1 MNHAPPCPWIRQRRP
16 PYRERRRRRHFSRR
30 PRRRR
35 ARPSAITAIGKDVA
49 RPRIGY
55 RRRGEQTRRPGAVP
69 NVGLMRHDRD
79 RQATRI
85 GDDMALAALDLL
97 ARVIAAS
104 VGFTDRPSMTPAVA
118 PASRPVASRAS
129 VTRRKSIAAH
139 TPSSLHRATGGNIPE
154 PSNRADSL
162 AAAYAI
168 GIRSRQCT
176 KARRRLHPCPFP
188 KADRETRPWE

>member
-1 MNHAPPCPWIRQRRP
+1 MPGRLGDRAP
-16 PYRERRRRRHFSRR
+16 RRHMQRLDPLGRIGALDDFDG
-30 PRRRR
+30 PLAGLVER
-35 ARPSAITAIGKDVA
+35 AAQFPSAITALGKDVA

-69 NVGLMRHDRD
+69 NVGLMHHDRD

-118 PASRPVASRAS
+118 PASRPVALRAC
-129 VTRRKSIAAH
+129 VT
-139 TPSSLHRATGGNIPE
+139 G
-154 PSNRADSL
+154 
-162 AAAYAI
+162 
-168 GIRSRQCT
+168 
-176 KARRRLHPCPFP
+176 
-188 KADRETRPWE
+188 